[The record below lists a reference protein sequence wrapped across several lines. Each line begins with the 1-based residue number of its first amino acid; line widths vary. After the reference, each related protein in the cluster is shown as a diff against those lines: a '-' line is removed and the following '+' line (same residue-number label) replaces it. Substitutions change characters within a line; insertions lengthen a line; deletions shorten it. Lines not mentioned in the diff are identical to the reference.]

1 MIRRQLHIIGFT
13 LIELLIVV
21 AIIGILAAIAVP
33 NFLNAQVRAKAARTF
48 ADIKMLYDQV
58 NIRHLDSGL
67 WLIDGN
73 DPTNGPPE
81 RCSYPGGVH
90 HFGVTCT
97 NARVNCGGLG
107 DNFFNGQI
115 WALLTTPV
123 AYISGLPKDPF
134 GGGLFYGYEDRECAN
149 SPYGSHW
156 LMFAAGPDGDHGD
169 WLDGRK
175 AKPYNPTNG
184 VSSNG
189 DVWKGYVL
197 HPSAGPALFYTE
209 IGLFD
214 TYF

>member
-1 MIRRQLHIIGFT
+1 MKIRRAGKGFT

-33 NFLNAQVRAKAARTF
+33 NFLQAQVRAKAARTF
-48 ADIKMLYDQV
+48 ADVKSLWDQV
-58 NIRHLDSGL
+58 FIRQMDTGL

-73 DPTNGPPE
+73 DTSQGPPDK
-81 RCSYPGGVH
+81 CSYPGGINF
-90 HFGVTCT
+90 FGVQCSQ
-97 NARVNCGGLG
+97 ARVNCGSLG

-123 AYISGLPKDPF
+123 AYMSSIPKDPF

-149 SPYGSHW
+149 SELGSHW

-169 WLDGRK
+169 WLDNRK
-175 AKPYNPTNG
+175 AKAYNPTNG
-184 VSSNG
+184 TTSNG
-189 DVWKGYVL
+189 DIWKA
-197 HPSAGPALFYTE
+197 HPLKMGGSSQFMQE